1 MTETES
7 MVERVA
13 KAIFDAENGLDGDCV
28 GDMIY
33 EDFRID
39 GPVDNAMKE
48 TMIVCTM
55 AARAAIAPVIDHA
68 VAIMEARLPL
78 YTDIA
83 ARNAIR
89 ECISSIK
96 ASASVKALE
105 E

>member
-7 MVERVA
+7 MVVRVA
-13 KAIFDAENGLDGDCV
+13 KAMCASDGANWDAANFNETANGDEPEEQRGYWL
-28 GDMIY
+28 
-33 EDFRID
+33 E
-39 GPVDNAMKE
+39 K
-48 TMIVCTM
+48 
-55 AARAAIAPVIDHA
+55 ARAAIAPVIDHA

-83 ARNAIR
+83 ARNAIK

-96 ASASVKALE
+96 ASALVKALE

>member
-7 MVERVA
+7 MVKRVA
-13 KAIFDAENGLDGDCV
+13 KAIREKIKVDATGLAPAVASAYIV
-28 GDMIY
+28 GI
-33 EDFRID
+33 ED
-39 GPVDNAMKE
+39 
-48 TMIVCTM
+48 
-55 AARAAIAPVIDHA
+55 AARAAIDPVIDHA

-96 ASASVKALE
+96 ASALVKALE